1 MTSSITQAS
10 TQSSDVQLQLCELII
25 AFAFRSAN
33 LPLKLADLR
42 LQLVDLRLQLG
53 DLPLQLVDLRLR
65 LGDLPSGGIPVL
77 LFHTT
82 CGKSLLGNVQS
93 SARGSAACEVAPP
106 SPAKGSGVTGAVAL
120 FETRQSLAQSGH
132 DQLRQTAGR
141 PATEL
146 RPCNACNC
154 NWAS

>member
-1 MTSSITQAS
+1 MDS
-10 TQSSDVQLQLCELII
+10 
-25 AFAFRSAN
+25 
-33 LPLKLADLR
+33 R
-42 LQLVDLRLQLG
+42 LQLLELLFQIFVIIIQLVERCFQLFVIINAFVFTSANLRLQLG